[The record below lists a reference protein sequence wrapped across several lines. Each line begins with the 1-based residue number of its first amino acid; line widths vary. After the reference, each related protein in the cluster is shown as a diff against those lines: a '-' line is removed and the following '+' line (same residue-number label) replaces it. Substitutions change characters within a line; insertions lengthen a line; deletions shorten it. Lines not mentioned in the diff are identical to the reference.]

1 MYSGLDYAADSSHVE
16 GGSIKTLEIVYF
28 HVILASFAVRFF
40 FAFFF
45 AKFSLKL
52 ILVQLSRLC
61 SSQSCETKYKVFLS
75 FKRAKI

>member
-40 FAFFF
+40 FA
-45 AKFSLKL
+45 KFSLKL